1 MICSL
6 FVEKIHVKKKSR
18 NEVDESLINTK
29 NIAVSLRTWLLV
41 TVIWSFI
48 VFTILL
54 FSPTLN

>member
-1 MICSL
+1 ML
-6 FVEKIHVKKKSR
+6 KKKKSR
-18 NEVDESLINTK
+18 NELDESLINTK
-29 NIAVSLRTWLLV
+29 NIAVFLQTWLLV